1 MKRSRVIAS
10 VACALLLGTAG
21 ITAAAPI
28 FYDNFDTEVASINYN
43 SFQNWR
49 VTDGTVDVIGNGFYD
64 FLPGNGLYV
73 DLDGSTA
80 NAGVLRSTPISVGA
94 GDYFFSFQLAG
105 NQNLGNDETVNVG
118 VNFGNFSQAFTLPWT
133 QNFTTFTANLHFDAP
148 QTISL
153 EFENL
158 SNDYVGA
165 LLDNVEVTPVPEP
178 GTVLLLGAGFM
189 GLALYG
195 KRRRSV

>member
-1 MKRSRVIAS
+1 MKRTKVIAL

-21 ITAAAPI
+21 ISTAAPV
-28 FYDNFDTEVASINYN
+28 FSDNFNSELPGINYN
-43 SFQNWR
+43 SFQNWA

-80 NAGVLRSTPISVGA
+80 NAGVLRSNPISVGA
-94 GDYFFSFQLAG
+94 GDYLFSFRLGG
-105 NQNLGNDETVNVG
+105 NQNLMNDEVVNVG
-118 VNFGNFSQAFTLPWT
+118 VNFANFSQTFTLPWA
-133 QNFTTFTANLHFDAP
+133 QSFTTFTANLHFDAP

-158 SNDYVGA
+158 SNDYIGA

-178 GTVLLLGAGFM
+178 GTVMLLGAGLF
-189 GLALYG
+189 GLAIYG
-195 KRRRSV
+195 KRRRSA